1 VGLLLTVCGLFLV
14 GYGVWRAAAA
24 ARRIVVPT
32 VHPGRPSGVG
42 RAGWDLVL
50 AVAWISVAMLG
61 LFMASMAGRAR

>member
-1 VGLLLTVCGLFLV
+1 MGLLLTVCGLFLV

-42 RAGWDLVL
+42 RGAWDLVL
-50 AVAWISVAMLG
+50 AVGWISIALLG
-61 LFMASMAGRAR
+61 LFMTSMASRAR